1 MSTPMPL
8 PLIADR
14 FKRMVI
20 SETAMRLNAAHGRRK
35 MYSSGEVRAAV
46 TAASFS
52 VGWAGW
58 PMAIF
63 CTDPEFDEYC
73 AAHGISADYAAT
85 RKIAL
90 QFIDKPAAPAAART
104 GGAVTAGAV
113 AAGALAAGA
122 VAAAPLGEDDPNRS
136 ALGDVLDL
144 ADTALDVADV
154 AGGVFDVL
162 GIFD

>member
-1 MSTPMPL
+1 MSTPTPL

-20 SETAMRLNAAHGRRK
+20 SETAMRLNATHGRRK
-35 MYSSGEVRAAV
+35 MYSSGEVRTAV

-52 VGWAGW
+52 AGWAAW
-58 PMAIF
+58 PMSIF
-63 CTDPEFDEYC
+63 CTGPEFDEYC
-73 AAHGISADYAAT
+73 AANGISADYAAT
-85 RKIAL
+85 RKTAL
-90 QFIDKPAAPAAART
+90 QFIDKPAAPAAAGT
-104 GGAVTAGAV
+104 GGAIAAGAV

-122 VAAAPLGEDDPNRS
+122 VVVAPLGDNDPNRS

-144 ADTALDVADV
+144 ADTALDITDV
-154 AGGVFDVL
+154 AGGVFEVL

>member
-1 MSTPMPL
+1 MSTPTTPL

-46 TAASFS
+46 AAASFS

-63 CTDPEFDEYC
+63 CTGPEFDEYC
-73 AAHGISADYAAT
+73 AAHGIGADYAAT

-90 QFIDKPAAPAAART
+90 QFIDQPLAPVAART
-104 GGAVTAGAV
+104 GGAV

>member
-1 MSTPMPL
+1 MSTPAPL
-8 PLIADR
+8 PPIADR
-14 FKRMVI
+14 FKRIVI
-20 SETAMRLNAAHGRRK
+20 AETAMRLNAAHGRRK

-46 TAASFS
+46 AAASFS

-63 CTDPEFDEYC
+63 CTAPEFDEYC

-90 QFIDKPAAPAAART
+90 QFIDQPVAPAVART
-104 GGAVTAGAV
+104 GGVVAAGAV
-113 AAGALAAGA
+113 AAGAVAAGA
-122 VAAAPLGEDDPNRS
+122 VAAGPLGEEDPKRS

-144 ADTALDVADV
+144 ADATLDVADV